1 MSAMADKEVEVSTDV
16 RCDADTLYD
25 MVSDL
30 AQMGRWSP
38 EAQGGRWL
46 GGATGPSLG
55 ARFLG
60 RNSKGWR
67 RWATIAK
74 VTEAE
79 RGKRFSFHVTAGP
92 MKVADWSYEFAQSG
106 ETTKVTERWIDRRTP
121 MMDRLSSLAMG
132 VPDRSGHNRANME
145 ATLAALKSSAEAK

>member
-1 MSAMADKEVEVSTDV
+1 MSAMADKQVEVATDI

-30 AQMGRWSP
+30 SQMGQWSP

-46 GGATGPSLG
+46 GGGGPELG

-60 RNSKGWR
+60 RNRSGWR
-67 RWATIAK
+67 RWVTIAK
-74 VTEAE
+74 VTTAD
-79 RGKRFSFHVTAGP
+79 RGKRFAFHVSSAG
-92 MKVADWSYEFAQSG
+92 MKVADWSYDFEVNG
-106 ETTKVTERWIDRRTP
+106 DTTKVTESWVDRRSAF
-121 MMDRLSSLAMG
+121 MDRLSNVVVG
-132 VPDRSGHNRANME
+132 IPDREDHNRKNME

>member
-1 MSAMADKEVEVSTDV
+1 MSAMADKQVEVSTDV

-30 AQMGRWSP
+30 SQMGQWSP

-46 GGATGPSLG
+46 GGASGPALG

-60 RNSKGWR
+60 RNRSGWR
-67 RWATIAK
+67 RWATIAE

-79 RGKRFSFHVTAGP
+79 RGKRFSFKITFGP
-92 MKVADWSYEFAQSG
+92 LKIADWTYEFVADG
-106 ETTKVTERWIDRRTP
+106 ETTRVTERWVDLRGP
-121 MMDRLSSLAMG
+121 LMDRLSPVAMG
-132 VPDRSGHNRANME
+132 VPDRPDHNRHNME
-145 ATLAALKSSAEAK
+145 ATLAALKSSAETS